1 MKQWR
6 HTLENFALSC
16 LSVAFRR
23 LPRFISIRIGE
34 SLAGLVYLLGL
45 RVAVAKDNL
54 AHAFPDLDQRQIQ
67 KIARGCFRHFGALLA
82 EFARLPLVKRENLFD
97 LVEIEAS
104 QVLDQAR
111 AAGRGGIVVSG
122 HFGNWELMGAS
133 IAILGYPV
141 SYVVTRQENELVE
154 RQMDKLR
161 RGEGIEIIKRRD
173 ATKGVLRA
181 LRQNRVVAILSDQ
194 DAHEAGAFVPF
205 FGRPASTPRGA
216 ALFALRAGAALI
228 FVESYRQ
235 GLGKLR
241 VIFER
246 IRTDDLPPDRDA
258 AVYELVRRFTAR
270 LEEAVR
276 RHPEQWFWMH
286 RRWKTRPP
294 NDLPPFSEGG

>member
-1 MKQWR
+1 MKRWR
-6 HTLENFALSC
+6 HTLENFTLSC
-16 LSVAFRR
+16 FGTVFRR
-23 LPRFISIRIGE
+23 LPRSFSIRLGE
-34 SLAGLVYLLGL
+34 SLAGLVYRLGI
-45 RVAVAKDNL
+45 RVAVTQDNL
-54 AHAFPDLDQRQIQ
+54 EHAFPDLDQRQLR
-67 KIARGCFRHFGALLA
+67 KIARACYRHFGALLA
-82 EFARLPLVKRENLFD
+82 EFARLPLVKRDNLLD
-97 LVEIEAS
+97 LVEIVDAHI
-104 QVLDQAR
+104 LDQAH
-111 AAGRGGIVVSG
+111 AAGAGVVVVSG
-122 HFGNWELMGAS
+122 HLGNWELMGAS
-133 IAILGYPV
+133 IANLGYPA

-154 RQMDKLR
+154 RQMDDLR

-173 ATKGVLRA
+173 AAKGVLRA

-216 ALFALRAGAALI
+216 ALFALRTGAALI
-228 FVESYRQ
+228 FAESCRQ
-235 GLGKLR
+235 DLGKLR

-246 IRTDDLPPDRDA
+246 IRTDDLPQDRDA

-270 LEEAVR
+270 LEDAVR